1 MRHVSF
7 LKGAYLADITSK
19 AENDFIKDVLP
30 TLHAKEGTDYLI
42 GGMDVIINK
51 QFVWTS
57 GKLSYYVYKI
67 RAKILCLKVS
77 AKVFM
82 P

>member
-42 GGMDVIINK
+42 GGMEVMINEQFLWTTGKASFCIFMAQALK
-51 QFVWTS
+51 QTFCV
-57 GKLSYYVYKI
+57 
-67 RAKILCLKVS
+67 
-77 AKVFM
+77 
-82 P
+82 